1 VILWHIVCKYNHSAE
16 KVVALSEL
24 LVVST
29 FKGSRAVKSQALLIL
44 GSHRSQEYVEALS
57 SIGFVP
63 EVRGSV
69 QHSLDKVRRQRFSG
83 VIVDRKFT
91 HADVLEFILNVRDIN
106 RTIPV
111 VVIGLGKNERI
122 EGKIVK
128 QDHTRVLDEFDRGQT
143 LARELAHAFRVDES
157 ENV

>member
-1 VILWHIVCKYNHSAE
+1 
-16 KVVALSEL
+16 
-24 LVVST
+24 
-29 FKGSRAVKSQALLIL
+29 VKSQALLIL
-44 GSHRSQEYVEALS
+44 ASHRSQEYVEALS
-57 SIGFVP
+57 KIGFVP

-69 QHSLDKVRRQRFSG
+69 RHSLDKVRRQRFSG

-111 VVIGLGKNERI
+111 VVIGSGKDKRI
-122 EGKIVK
+122 EGKINK
-128 QDHTRVLDEFDRGQT
+128 QDHTRVLGEFDRGQT
-143 LARELAHAFRVDES
+143 LAKELAHAFGVNGR